1 MPVNLQGRGVRVAID
16 DALRLTVS
24 APDGE
29 PLWES
34 SRRQPP
40 TVCIAG
46 ESGASGRFDLAA
58 ARERS
63 VHPFA
68 DGRYRGQRIT
78 LSGYPGA
85 DVALELV
92 VALDAEDDELLI
104 GIEQTG
110 GEDAVQRVEHLYRF
124 ERPVAQG
131 GCLVLP
137 HGSGYLVPAD
147 CPDALPGRGPEPIQV
162 GGRWSLPIFGL
173 TRDGAGLCATV
184 DTWWDAEVRAHH
196 LPGDRSIL
204 DFSWADE
211 LGTLAYPR
219 RLLVHFARDLDYV
232 AMAKRYRAAARRQG
246 LVRTLEEKADESPRI
261 REYASNVLFR
271 WTEWNGADAE
281 RVLGDLRRLRE
292 HGIGANLFYPKWG
305 GPDGRPPIQNHQ
317 AFLVDEPGDGGW
329 APMVDFANRARELGC
344 LTQGFI
350 RPCEQSPGVTGY
362 DESYWA
368 VNADGSRSDHL
379 STHAALEITSAA
391 LDGLQERGLHFDVLY
406 FDGYTAASTP
416 PRNFS
421 PAHRVTRRQVFE
433 HQNACFDETRR
444 RGIIPAGELRQ
455 FWAIPHCDHFFFTD
469 WSGHRLSARVDDENA
484 EDSESVDPG
493 SEHRPVGEPIPLCQL
508 VFHDCCMSGFS
519 GDPGQGAFYDWF
531 PSRSHRLYE
540 LMYGA
545 PPSWNWMLSPR
556 DGYPV
561 PVGDW
566 QSGRTARALGW
577 LQTWSAFY
585 RSIATSEM
593 TAHRMLSPD
602 GTLQRTEFA
611 CGVAAEFDLPGE
623 RFRILGSPDF
633 DGTWQ
638 TPVSP

>member
-40 TVCIAG
+40 AVCIAG

-68 DGRYRGQRIT
+68 DGPYRGQRIT

-92 VALDAEDDELLI
+92 VALDAEDDEILI

-196 LPGDRSIL
+196 APGDRSIL

-246 LVRTLEEKADESPRI
+246 LVRTLEEKADESPR
-261 REYASNVLFR
+261 S
-271 WTEWNGADAE
+271 
-281 RVLGDLRRLRE
+281 
-292 HGIGANLFYPKWG
+292 
-305 GPDGRPPIQNHQ
+305 
-317 AFLVDEPGDGGW
+317 
-329 APMVDFANRARELGC
+329 
-344 LTQGFI
+344 
-350 RPCEQSPGVTGY
+350 
-362 DESYWA
+362 
-368 VNADGSRSDHL
+368 
-379 STHAALEITSAA
+379 
-391 LDGLQERGLHFDVLY
+391 
-406 FDGYTAASTP
+406 ASTP
-416 PRNFS
+416 ATSCSAGRNGTAPTRSGCSATSAGCASTASAPTCSTPSGAGRTDGRRSRTTRPSWSTS
-421 PAHRVTRRQVFE
+421 PATAAGRRWSTSPTVR
-433 HQNACFDETRR
+433 AGWAASR
-444 RGIIPAGELRQ
+444 RG
-455 FWAIPHCDHFFFTD
+455 
-469 WSGHRLSARVDDENA
+469 SSARA
-484 EDSESVDPG
+484 
-493 SEHRPVGEPIPLCQL
+493 
-508 VFHDCCMSGFS
+508 
-519 GDPGQGAFYDWF
+519 
-531 PSRSHRLYE
+531 SR
-540 LMYGA
+540 A
-545 PPSWNWMLSPR
+545 P
-556 DGYPV
+556 
-561 PVGDW
+561 
-566 QSGRTARALGW
+566 A
-577 LQTWSAFY
+577 
-585 RSIATSEM
+585 
-593 TAHRMLSPD
+593 
-602 GTLQRTEFA
+602 
-611 CGVAAEFDLPGE
+611 
-623 RFRILGSPDF
+623 
-633 DGTWQ
+633 
-638 TPVSP
+638 

>member
-1 MPVNLQGRGVRVAID
+1 MLVSLQGRTVRVGID
-16 DALRLTVS
+16 NSLRLTVS
-24 APDGE
+24 ARDGE

-34 SRRQPP
+34 SRSLPP
-40 TVCIAG
+40 AVRVAVGGGGSHTIG
-46 ESGASGRFDLAA
+46 LAD

-63 VHPFA
+63 VRPYACGRHAGYRILLTGYA
-68 DGRYRGQRIT
+68 D
-78 LSGYPGA
+78 A
-85 DVALELV
+85 DVTLALT
-92 VALDAEDDELLI
+92 VALDADDDELLI
-104 GIEQTG
+104 GIEQAG
-110 GEDAVQRVEHLYRF
+110 GEHAVQRVDHLYRF

-131 GCLVLP
+131 GHLVLP

-162 GGRWSLPIFGL
+162 GGRWSLPMFGL
-173 TRDGAGLCATV
+173 TRDDAGLCATV

-232 AMAKRYRAAARRQG
+232 AMAKRYRAVARQQG
-246 LVRTLEEKADESPRI
+246 LLRTLEEKADDSPRI
-261 REYASNVLFR
+261 RAYADNVLFR
-271 WTEWNGADAE
+271 WTEWNGADSE

-292 HGIGANLFYPKWG
+292 LGIGANLFYPKWG
-305 GPDGRPPIQNHQ
+305 GSQGRPPIQNHQ
-317 AFLVDEPGDGGW
+317 AFLVDDPGDGGW
-329 APMVDFANRARELGC
+329 TPLVDFADRARELGC
-344 LTQGFI
+344 VTQGFI

-368 VNADGSRSDHL
+368 VGPDGARSDHL

-391 LDGLQERGLHFDVLY
+391 LDGLQERGLRFDVLY
-406 FDGYTAASTP
+406 FDGYAAANIP
-416 PRNFS
+416 PRSFS
-421 PAHRVTRRQVFE
+421 SAHPVTRRQVFE
-433 HQNACFDETRR
+433 AQNACFDETRR

-469 WSGHRLSARVDDENA
+469 WSGHRLSALVDDE
-484 EDSESVDPG
+484 ET
-493 SEHRPVGEPIPLCQL
+493 EHRPVGEPIPLCQL

-531 PSRSHRLYE
+531 PSRPHRLYE
-540 LMYGA
+540 LLYGA
-545 PPSWNWMLSPR
+545 PPAYNWILSPR

-566 QSGRTARALGW
+566 QSDRTARAIEW
-577 LQTWSAFY
+577 LRTWSAFY
-585 RSIATSEM
+585 RSIAMSEM
-593 TAHRMLSPD
+593 TGHRLLSPD
-602 GTLQRTEFA
+602 GALQRTEFA
-611 CGVAAEFDLPGE
+611 CGIAAEFDLPGE
-623 RFRILGSPDF
+623 RYRILGSPDF

>member
-1 MPVNLQGRGVRVAID
+1 MLVNLRGRTVAVGID

-24 APDGE
+24 APDGA

-34 SRRQPP
+34 SGRQPP

-46 ESGASGRFDLAA
+46 ESGASGRLDLTA

-68 DGRYRGQRIT
+68 DGPYRGQRIA

-85 DVALELV
+85 DVALELIA
-92 VALDAEDDELLI
+92 ALDAEDDELLI

-110 GEDAVQRVEHLYRF
+110 GEHAVQRVEHLYRF

-196 LPGDRSIL
+196 VPGDRSIL

-261 REYASNVLFR
+261 REYAGNVLFR

-292 HGIGANLFYPKWG
+292 HDIGANLFYPKWG
-305 GPDGRPPIQNHQ
+305 GPNGRPPIQNHQ

-362 DESYWA
+362 DESFWA

-379 STHAALEITSAA
+379 GTHAALAITQAA
-391 LDGLQERGLHFDVLY
+391 LDGLEKRGLRFDVLY
-406 FDGYTAASTP
+406 FDGYTAASIP

-421 PAHRVTRRQVFE
+421 PDHPVTRRQVFE
-433 HQNACFDETRR
+433 HQQACFDETRR

-469 WSGHRLSARVDDENA
+469 WSGHRLSARADAEDA
-484 EDSESVDPG
+484 EDSE

-556 DGYPV
+556 DAYPV
-561 PVGDW
+561 PVADW
-566 QSGRTARALGW
+566 QSARTARALAW
-577 LQTWSAFY
+577 LRTWSAFY
-585 RSIATSEM
+585 RSIALSEM
-593 TAHRMLSPD
+593 TAHRLLSPD

-638 TPVSP
+638 PPVSP